1 MTQPTNYQELHR
13 HLKAM
18 NTIAP
23 QMKQAV
29 DATRDH
35 DRRLGELETQM
46 AVAYRVAT
54 ENRDQQ
60 NAAYVNGIRSTSH
73 NGASARAEVDA
84 LAKYARAGIE
94 IHNTIST
101 AEPAEGGYTVT
112 PVLSDTLRAKLHDM
126 SAMARIVSRATLDRG
141 NTWLQPINTDLAGAT
156 WVAEKDAR
164 NANTAPTFE
173 QASIT
178 LDELASL
185 VPITQ
190 RAIDDSF
197 YDLGGFLVQNMG
209 EQFARSIGDALL
221 NGDGDK
227 KPEGLLSY
235 ETTDEPDG
243 ARDWFKL
250 QHINTEVAGAFGT
263 GSAGADKLVDLAY
276 SLRAPYRPNARWMMS
291 RATASV
297 IRKMKDGQGNFLWR
311 EAFSEGQPPTLLGHP
326 VELDEF
332 MPEIGTDAKAI
343 AFGDFGQCY
352 TMIERPGLRLLRD
365 PYTVK
370 GSVLFYAYQRIG
382 GGVINSEAVKFIRFG
397 VTPGE

>member
-1 MTQPTNYQELHR
+1 MTIEPTNMQELHR

-29 DATRDH
+29 DAARDH
-35 DRRLGELETQM
+35 DRRLSELETQM

-60 NAAYVNGIRSTSH
+60 NAAFVNGIRSTPH
-73 NGASARAEVDA
+73 NAASARAEVDA

-94 IHNTIST
+94 IHNTTST

-112 PVLSDTLRAKLHDM
+112 PVLADTLRAKLHDI
-126 SAMARIVSRATLDRG
+126 SAMARIVSNATLDQG
-141 NTWLQPINTDLAGAT
+141 NTWLQPINTDLSGAT
-156 WVAEKDAR
+156 WVAEKEAR
-164 NANTAPTFE
+164 TANTAPTFE
-173 QASIT
+173 QASIS

-197 YDLGGFLVQNMG
+197 YDLGGFLVSNMG
-209 EQFARSIGDALL
+209 EQFARSIGSALL
-221 NGDGDK
+221 TGNGDK
-227 KPEGLLSY
+227 KPNGLLTY
-235 ETTDEPDG
+235 ATTDEADG
-243 ARDWFKL
+243 VRDWFKL
-250 QHINTEVAGAFGT
+250 QHINTETAGGFGS
-263 GSAGADKLVDLAY
+263 GGADKLIDLAY
-276 SLRAPYRPNARWMMS
+276 SLRAPYRPNARWMMT

-297 IRKMKDGQGNFLWR
+297 IRKMKDGQGNYLWR
-311 EAFSEGQPPTLLGHP
+311 EAFAEGQPPTLLGHP

-332 MPEIGTDAKAI
+332 MPEIGTNALAV
-343 AFGDFGQCY
+343 AFGDFAQAY
-352 TMIERPGLRLLRD
+352 TMITRPGLRLLRD

-382 GGVINSEAVKFIRFG
+382 GGLINSEAVKVLRFG
-397 VTPGE
+397 VTPG